1 MKKINEDTGKDNGA
15 LNSKKKAGTQ
25 PAQQSRANLQAD
37 KIEPG
42 HIAGTKKRRFHEDDD
57 LIKKTTLKHGS
68 RRNLL

>member
-1 MKKINEDTGKDNGA
+1 MKKINDDTGKDNGA

-42 HIAGTKKRRFHEDDD
+42 HAGTKKRRFHEDDD